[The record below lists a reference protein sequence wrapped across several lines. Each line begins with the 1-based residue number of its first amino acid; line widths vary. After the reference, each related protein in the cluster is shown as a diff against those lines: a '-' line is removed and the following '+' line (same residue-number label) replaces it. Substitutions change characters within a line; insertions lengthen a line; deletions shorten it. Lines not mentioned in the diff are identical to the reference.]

1 MKHDFYPFT
10 QPGSPRKDSK
20 GEFCNNVGGIM
31 DYYPTD
37 NFKVLKTKVS
47 FYKFTLIRGV
57 TQKNCL
63 GLLIKTDFS
72 SYFITSTSIYD
83 IIQS

>member
-37 NFKVLKTKVS
+37 NFKVLKTKVC
-47 FYKFTLIRGV
+47 FL
-57 TQKNCL
+57 
-63 GLLIKTDFS
+63 
-72 SYFITSTSIYD
+72 
-83 IIQS
+83 